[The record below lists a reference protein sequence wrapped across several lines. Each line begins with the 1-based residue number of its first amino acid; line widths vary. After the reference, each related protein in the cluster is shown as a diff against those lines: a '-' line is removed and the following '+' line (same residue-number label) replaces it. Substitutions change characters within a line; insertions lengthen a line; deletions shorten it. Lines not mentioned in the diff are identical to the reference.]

1 MRFASLGSGSKGNS
15 TLVVADDTILMIDC
29 GFSLRETRKR
39 LARLAVEPKQ
49 IDAIL
54 VTHEHSDHC
63 TGVAALSRE
72 YAIPVFLSH
81 GTVGSGRCD
90 GSYALQAFNSEESFT
105 IGGIRVQSVPV
116 PHDAAEPC
124 QFVLRWQNQ
133 QLGILTDLGYVT
145 PHVIDSFTDC
155 DSLLLEF
162 NHDVSMLDSGP
173 YPEALKRRVGGHW
186 GHLNNHQAAQLLNAL
201 GGTPAGHLVIAHIS
215 ENNNTKALA
224 EQALSEV
231 PGALDK
237 VVWAEQQLGFDW
249 LNVVQPES
257 PRLQTEI
264 NADS

>member
-15 TLVVADDTILMIDC
+15 TLVAAGDTIVMVDC

-39 LARLAVEPKQ
+39 LAKLAVQPEQ
-49 IDAIL
+49 LDAIL

-81 GTVGSGRCD
+81 GTAGSGRCD
-90 GSYALQAFNSEESFT
+90 GCHELQAFNSEESFV
-105 IGGIRVQSVPV
+105 IGEIQVQSVPV

-133 QLGILTDLGYVT
+133 QLGILTDLGCVT
-145 PHVIDSFTDC
+145 PHVVDSFSDC

-162 NHDVSMLDSGP
+162 NHDIAMLYSGP
-173 YPEALKRRVGGHW
+173 YPEALKRRVGGDW
-186 GHLNNHQAAQLLNAL
+186 GHLNNDQAAHLLGAL

-224 EQALSEV
+224 EKALATV
-231 PGALDK
+231 P
-237 VVWAEQQLGFDW
+237 
-249 LNVVQPES
+249 
-257 PRLQTEI
+257 
-264 NADS
+264 